1 MKLHLNQDKELLL
14 IRAYAAD
21 QITIG
26 ETHYRTSI
34 MVTPTRVITD
44 WTQSTVTALG
54 EGDFKSMLEFEPEV
68 VLLGTGRR
76 IVFPPP
82 SITHPLI
89 NQSIGLEV
97 MDTAAA
103 CRTYNILAGEGRNVL
118 AALIIESTPNDG

>member
-1 MKLHLNQDKELLL
+1 MKLHLNQDAELLL
-14 IRAYAAD
+14 IRAYTAD

-26 ETHYRTSI
+26 NTHYRTSI

-44 WTQSTVTALG
+44 WTQPTAAGLT
-54 EGDFKSMLEFEPEV
+54 ERDFRLMLEFGPEV
-68 VLLGTGRR
+68 VLLGTGHRM
-76 IVFPPP
+76 VFPPP
-82 SITHPLI
+82 SITHPLV

-118 AALIIESTPNDG
+118 AALIIESTPDG